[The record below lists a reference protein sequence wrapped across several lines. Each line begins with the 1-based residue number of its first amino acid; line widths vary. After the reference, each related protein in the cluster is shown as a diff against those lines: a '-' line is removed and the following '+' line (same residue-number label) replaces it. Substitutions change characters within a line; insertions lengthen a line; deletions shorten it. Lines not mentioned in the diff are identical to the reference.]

1 MIKSVIQAFRAVPM
15 EVWVFL
21 SCTTMTIVW
30 MIMTD
35 PDSLRVDR
43 MLWTIVLA
51 LSVAAI
57 KRFPLSGFLTFVVLF
72 GSTIVIAELFMS
84 PFVFFCA
91 MAIAMVGYSGR
102 IALMLPAGLL
112 VTVMGLVDRKN
123 LTVETSLPVVFP
135 WMMLMIVAGA
145 AGWALGRKVRQKA
158 ELSAQWQR
166 DYRERREELARTLH
180 DSVAASLTSIVMR
193 SEMLALSHA
202 GEGELEEEL
211 SGIAEAGRTTM
222 SQVRSLLG
230 LLNAPQENPEGPKA
244 PSLHE
249 SLNKAAEKLRS
260 NGFEALVQDE
270 ADALTLTHPVLEI
283 LGRVIAECSLN
294 AIKYAQPGSQ
304 VTLWAGGTGGAVTV
318 KICNQIADAEYRT
331 RPTAKVLSSGLGM
344 EMMRKS
350 ISSIGGKLKTETD
363 GRVWT
368 VTAQLAE

>member
-1 MIKSVIQAFRAVPM
+1 
-15 EVWVFL
+15 
-21 SCTTMTIVW
+21 
-30 MIMTD
+30 
-35 PDSLRVDR
+35 
-43 MLWTIVLA
+43 
-51 LSVAAI
+51 
-57 KRFPLSGFLTFVVLF
+57 
-72 GSTIVIAELFMS
+72 
-84 PFVFFCA
+84 
-91 MAIAMVGYSGR
+91 
-102 IALMLPAGLL
+102 
-112 VTVMGLVDRKN
+112 
-123 LTVETSLPVVFP
+123 
-135 WMMLMIVAGA
+135 MIVAGA